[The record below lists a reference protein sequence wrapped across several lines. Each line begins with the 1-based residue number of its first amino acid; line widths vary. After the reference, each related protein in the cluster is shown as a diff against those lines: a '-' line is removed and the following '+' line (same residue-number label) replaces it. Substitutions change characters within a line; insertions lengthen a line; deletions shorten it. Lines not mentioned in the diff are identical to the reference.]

1 MTAMIITSLS
11 PNGFVRVL
19 SPNNSLCCMA
29 NVEGLIEIRVNA
41 HQQASNLVDA
51 ARLSEEI
58 RLRTLERAPRGVLP
72 LELQIAI
79 TKFELESCHDAD
91 RCSILIYELEELRW
105 LYNVVR
111 NDSKSISEPANELF
125 VKK

>member
-1 MTAMIITSLS
+1 
-11 PNGFVRVL
+11 
-19 SPNNSLCCMA
+19 MA